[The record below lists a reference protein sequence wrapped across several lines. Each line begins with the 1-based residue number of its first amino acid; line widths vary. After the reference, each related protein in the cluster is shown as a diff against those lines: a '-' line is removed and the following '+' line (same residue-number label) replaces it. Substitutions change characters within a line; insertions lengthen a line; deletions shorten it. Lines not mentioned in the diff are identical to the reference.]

1 MSDIAILK
9 SAGKPRL
16 SYKAQTAATISAII
30 GAVALPQVFHLL
42 GMVSGL
48 GTVPGEVFLPMHIP
62 VILVGLLAGPFAG
75 AISGLLGP
83 VVSFLLCG
91 MPGAAML
98 PFMMT
103 ELCAYGLMAGLLRNV
118 KMPCILKVLAVQ
130 VFGRAIRACAILAAV
145 YVFGSHALNVSV
157 IWTSIATGLIGLVL
171 QWALIPLLV
180 YYVEDRMKH
189 DK

>member
-1 MSDIAILK
+1 MSDTAILK

-16 SYKAQTAATISAII
+16 SFKVQTAAAISAII
-30 GAVALPQVFHLL
+30 GAVALPQIFHIL

-62 VILVGLLAGPFAG
+62 VIIAGLLAGPYAG
-75 AISGLLGP
+75 LISGLIGP
-83 VVSFLLCG
+83 AVSFLLCG

-98 PFMMT
+98 PFMMI

-130 VFGRAIRACAILAAV
+130 VFGRAVRACAILAAV
-145 YVFGSHALNVSV
+145 YVFGSQTVNAAV
-157 IWTSIATGLIGLVL
+157 IWTSIATGIIGLVL

-180 YYVEDRMKH
+180 YYVEDKMKY

>member
-1 MSDIAILK
+1 MSDTAILK
-9 SAGKPRL
+9 SADKPRL
-16 SYKAQTAATISAII
+16 SFKVQTVATISAII
-30 GAVALPQVFHLL
+30 GAVALPQIFHLI
-42 GMVSGL
+42 GMASGL

-62 VILVGLLAGPFAG
+62 IILVGLLAGPYAG
-75 AISGLLGP
+75 MISGLIGP
-83 VVSFLLCG
+83 AVSFLLCG

-118 KMPCILKVLAVQ
+118 KMPALVKVLAVQ
-130 VFGRAIRACAILAAV
+130 IFGRAVRALAILTSV
-145 YVFGSHALNVSV
+145 YVFGSQALSVAV
-157 IWTSIATGLIGLVL
+157 IWTSIATGLIGLVF

-180 YYVEDRMKH
+180 YYVEDKMKY